1 MHLTLP
7 HTCQDLVYLHKLLH
21 YSHLL
26 PGGKKVKAP
35 KINYMKQYRKK
46 DLNFTEKVAFFILT

>member
-1 MHLTLP
+1 LP
-7 HTCQDLVYLHKLLH
+7 IFRNSYTTATFFL
-21 YSHLL
+21 
-26 PGGKKVKAP
+26 GGKKVKAP